1 VAPRDPVKTQRNR
14 QINELTVQI
23 NELKEDVL
31 DITGYPSEHSLNATY
46 GGKHAEY
53 IDIKNEVI
61 DSPEQFIA
69 LYLRGFLEALENL
82 GPAARPG
89 NPYYEAHAH
98 IKNFKKVRRWFKLFL
113 TRTYLRQFDALA
125 RKRPEVED
133 AEIWIGQKNASYG
146 ILVTPRFKNGAWEN
160 DKSEIRHFKPNY
172 WTIGH
177 ILQTG
182 FVIPDEDDR
191 IEFPSVD
198 HYLKFFRQTLVRNS
212 GSEHEMAIARRY
224 CNFVLNSENPLE
236 VPLLIPELRYG
247 GKVARHE
254 HRLDFTIIDPF
265 TLSKVGFELSPWST
279 HGRLEGTRD
288 KTQKQINEEAQANF
302 EKEMRKL
309 KAYFRKRGIPII
321 VYTDTDL
328 KDPDAI
334 FDDIAAYLSPTRK
347 AKQLEFHA
355 MEDFLAFKPG
365 R

>member
-1 VAPRDPVKTQRNR
+1 M
-14 QINELTVQI
+14 
-23 NELKEDVL
+23 
-31 DITGYPSEHSLNATY
+31 
-46 GGKHAEY
+46 
-53 IDIKNEVI
+53 
-61 DSPEQFIA
+61 
-69 LYLRGFLEALENL
+69 
-82 GPAARPG
+82 
-89 NPYYEAHAH
+89 
-98 IKNFKKVRRWFKLFL
+98 
-113 TRTYLRQFDALA
+113 
-125 RKRPEVED
+125 
-133 AEIWIGQKNASYG
+133 
-146 ILVTPRFKNGAWEN
+146 
-160 DKSEIRHFKPNY
+160 
-172 WTIGH
+172 
-177 ILQTG
+177 
-182 FVIPDEDDR
+182 IPDEDDR
-191 IEFPSVD
+191 IEFPFVD

-212 GSEHEMAIARRY
+212 GSEHEMAIAKRY

-302 EKEMRKL
+302 EKGMRKL

-321 VYTDTDL
+321 VYTDSDL